1 MDPPSCEGPQVD
13 SWRILNQCTIHS
25 LNKTEQPLIKFNFRR
40 NKYIIH
46 NILMLAGER
55 NGRRGKEKEGG
66 RRYKY
71 RELAGFG
78 ERLFWEVYEKRSK
91 KVL

>member
-1 MDPPSCEGPQVD
+1 
-13 SWRILNQCTIHS
+13 
-25 LNKTEQPLIKFNFRR
+25 
-40 NKYIIH
+40 
-46 NILMLAGER
+46 MLAGER
-55 NGRRGKEKEGG
+55 SGRRGKEKEGG